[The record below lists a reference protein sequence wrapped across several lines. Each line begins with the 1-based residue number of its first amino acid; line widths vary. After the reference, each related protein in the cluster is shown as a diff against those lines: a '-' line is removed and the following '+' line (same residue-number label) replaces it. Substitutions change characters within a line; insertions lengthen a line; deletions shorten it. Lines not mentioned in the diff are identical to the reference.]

1 MDGPLSAGPSPGP
14 QSPPSRSLRGRW
26 DRGHHWCVAGRSCP
40 RLRPK
45 WLVLGCACAVTP
57 RDSTCVQCRSANTSR
72 CQAGR
77 CRCAH
82 GLPASPPSP
91 AGPQS
96 REMPRAG
103 ADSTVRAWGGPCP
116 PAQPPPA
123 PGRGG
128 GGAGRGLPGGAA
140 VPLSGGLQQAPLRSA
155 SRGCRPAGKCRR
167 GCRLQ
172 RCCAEEEGS
181 PPRGSL
187 CLHWCFLPDSD
198 CFALGSWLSALCLRP
213 APQEP
218 AGQGGF
224 GDGGRVASPWHPRN
238 GTA

>member
-1 MDGPLSAGPSPGP
+1 MTAAEVACLGVCVCSDPKGLHLCPVPLRKHQPVPGRQVP
-14 QSPPSRSLRGRW
+14 LCTWAACLPALTCWTRVARCPGLGRTPPS
-26 DRGHHWCVAGRSCP
+26 
-40 RLRPK
+40 
-45 WLVLGCACAVTP
+45 
-57 RDSTCVQCRSANTSR
+57 
-72 CQAGR
+72 
-77 CRCAH
+77 
-82 GLPASPPSP
+82 
-91 AGPQS
+91 GP
-96 REMPRAG
+96 
-103 ADSTVRAWGGPCP
+103 GGD

-140 VPLSGGLQQAPLRSA
+140 VPPSGGLQQAPLRSA

-167 GCRLQ
+167 GCRPQ

>member
-14 QSPPSRSLRGRW
+14 QPPPSRSLRGRW

-45 WLVLGCACAVTP
+45 WLVSGCACAVTP

-116 PAQPPPA
+116 ATASSRQRRGRRGQRTARRRRGAPVWRPPAGPPPVGV
-123 PGRGG
+123 PGMQAGRQVSPRLPAAAVLCG
-128 GGAGRGLPGGAA
+128 GRGLAA
-140 VPLSGGLQQAPLRSA
+140 
-155 SRGCRPAGKCRR
+155 
-167 GCRLQ
+167 Q
-172 RCCAEEEGS
+172 RK
-181 PPRGSL
+181 SL
-187 CLHWCFLPDSD
+187 LTLVFS
-198 CFALGSWLSALCLRP
+198 S
-213 APQEP
+213 
-218 AGQGGF
+218 
-224 GDGGRVASPWHPRN
+224 
-238 GTA
+238 